1 MGGPSLTGLADLF
14 DDLNGNVLATWPE
27 MDHYGERCG
36 EEYFGTWSV
45 PSRFHDC
52 GINECWRGGKRKKL
66 FAYLKSTS
74 DVSTLLAIIG
84 RCPVDALVVVDNA
97 DVGSLKKVTPS
108 NVLLL
113 GKRVPMQPVLAQ
125 CEIAI
130 LNGNHGTLGEFLLA
144 GIPLLLLPLT
154 FEQAILSKRL
164 ESIKAIATAR
174 LDRPDIVEHQLKAI
188 IHRPEVLTGSQRLRQ
203 LYGSET
209 DVDRIERSYSELI
222 RY

>member
-1 MGGPSLTGLADLF
+1 
-14 DDLNGNVLATWPE
+14 
-27 MDHYGERCG
+27 
-36 EEYFGTWSV
+36 
-45 PSRFHDC
+45 
-52 GINECWRGGKRKKL
+52 
-66 FAYLKSTS
+66 
-74 DVSTLLAIIG
+74 
-84 RCPVDALVVVDNA
+84 
-97 DVGSLKKVTPS
+97 
-108 NVLLL
+108 
-113 GKRVPMQPVLAQ
+113 MQPVLAQ
-125 CEIAI
+125 CEVAI

-164 ESIKAIATAR
+164 ESIKAIAAAR